1 MSNGRGPADMKI
13 QLRLDG
19 LRTVTRG
26 FAQLRDAGQR
36 SARAL
41 RDGARTVG
49 RDLQRVATVSKIAAK
64 GVATVGGA
72 ALAVGA
78 GGVALLNK
86 SLQDTAALS
95 REVAEEIDA
104 LQKKANAFNI
114 QDGRTVGGLQFA
126 AANEGASDGALDR
139 ALTQLADFAEAAING
154 EETAIRAFASVG
166 ATWEDLVDELGNTR
180 RTDDILLN
188 ISDRFSAL
196 PESANRTAVAIELLG
211 KRAGPEL
218 VTFLNRGRGALQAYI
233 ADYNELRGIE
243 DGDVDLV
250 GAFKGQQDRR
260 LAAFDGLRTAVAR
273 GFLPALQ
280 QVDRELELFFVE
292 QRGAAEQFGLVAGG
306 FVTELVPKL
315 LEAGRVLAALLSGQA
330 AQLEDTPLKRVFE
343 TGLAAIQGFT
353 QGVLDL
359 VDLLSTGDLAAAP
372 PWLQATVQFAQDAAG
387 AISGLIQW
395 GREMGELW
403 AGTLSPAF
411 EQLVSAVQSVYE
423 LLGVDEPASQLA
435 ITAALVAFGG
445 TITAIITKLGAL
457 VLALGKAGAAAAGL
471 GAAGAGAAGAA
482 GIAGAAATGA
492 LAAAATGAAVVGSGV
507 AVGAAAVSAQDFR
520 RQVDEATRIAQE
532 LAKTEGEAY
541 AAAYLTTFLETVPQ
555 EFKGFTAANGAL
567 SFLTGG
573 RAGVDLESIKANL
586 SLVIN
591 EGDIQESAAGVR
603 RALADLGLNEAGEPI
618 NGQVGYDLNSRLT
631 VQEVQLSPD
640 ARAQLQ
646 SLADVRGIARP
657 GETSGVGRFATG
669 GRVRGPGTGTSDSI
683 LARLSHGEF
692 VVRAAAVR
700 RYGAD
705 FLDRINNLR
714 LPGFATGGLVSP
726 AAVPSPVILSQSA
739 GTPVNLT
746 LPGIGEFA
754 MRTDAGTAD
763 ELLRAVRKTKRARL

>member
-1 MSNGRGPADMKI
+1 MSTRGPADMKI
-13 QLRLDG
+13 QLKLDG
-19 LRTVTRG
+19 LTTVARG

-49 RDLQRVATVSKIAAK
+49 RDLQRVATVSKLAAK

-126 AANEGASDGALDR
+126 AANEGASDGSLDR

-188 ISDRFSAL
+188 ISDRFAAL
-196 PESANRTAVAIELLG
+196 PDSANRTAVAIELLG

-292 QRGAAEQFGLVAGG
+292 QRGAAEQFGIVAGG

-343 TGLAAIQGFT
+343 TGLAAIRGFT
-353 QGVLDL
+353 QGLLDL

-372 PWLQATVQFAQDAAG
+372 PWLQATVQFAQDAAV
-387 AISGLIQW
+387 AISGLIVW
-395 GREMGELW
+395 GRELGELW
-403 AGTLSPAF
+403 TGTLSPAF
-411 EQLVSAVQSVYE
+411 EQLVGAVQSVYE

-435 ITAALVAFGG
+435 ITAALIAFGG

-471 GAAGAGAAGAA
+471 GAAGAGGAGAAGAA
-482 GIAGAAATGA
+482 GGAVATGA
-492 LAAAATGAAVVGSGV
+492 LAAAATGAAVIGSGV
-507 AVGAAAVSAQDFR
+507 AIGAAAVSAQDFR
-520 RQVDEATRIAQE
+520 RQVDEATRIAKD
-532 LAKTEGEAY
+532 LAETEGEAY
-541 AAAYLTTFLETVPQ
+541 AAAYLTTFLETVPA
-555 EFKGFTAANGAL
+555 EFSGFTAANGAL

-573 RAGVDLESIKANL
+573 RAGVDLESIKADL
-586 SLVIN
+586 SLIIN
-591 EGDIQESAAGVR
+591 EGDLQESAAGVR

-618 NGQVGYDLNSRLT
+618 NGRVGYDLSSRLT
-631 VQEVQLSPD
+631 VQEVQISPD

-646 SLADVRGIARP
+646 SLAEVRGIARP
-657 GETSGVGRFATG
+657 GETGGVSRFATG
-669 GRVRGPGTGTSDSI
+669 GRVRGPGSGTSDSI
-683 LARLSHGEF
+683 LARLSNGEF

-746 LPGIGEFA
+746 LPGLGEFA